1 MSYSYIEGY
10 KYSTADKQKIDE
22 ELRQLQNDIKN
33 NGKDTYQ
40 MYQQIRHYIY
50 KQIKIEELAVTKILN
65 DLLEIKLE
73 NDKAFVI
80 IAFFVANPMLSYS
93 QIATEYGLTK
103 QRIHQIV
110 NQYADRFT
118 WLKNLIAIKGE
129 EDSKFIKPKQ
139 SKIQIPMQSQQMEL
153 F

>member
-1 MSYSYIEGY
+1 MAYSYIEGY
-10 KYSTADKQKIDE
+10 KYSTSDRQKIDE
-22 ELRQLQNDIKN
+22 ELQQLHHQIKN
-33 NGKDTYQ
+33 NGKGIYQ
-40 MYQQIRHYIY
+40 MYQQIRSYIY
-50 KQIKIEELAVTKILN
+50 KQIKIDQLAVTKILN
-65 DLLEIKLE
+65 DLLQIKMQ

-80 IAFFVANPMLSYS
+80 ITFFVANPMLSYS

-110 NQYADRFT
+110 NQYADRFR
-118 WLKNLIAIKGE
+118 WLKNLITIKGE

-139 SKIQIPMQSQQMEL
+139 SKIQVPMQSQQMEL